1 MDSKLSCTI
10 TGHKPQ
16 RLKFK
21 YNEQAPL
28 CQKIKV
34 ALTKQIKKLYQK
46 GVKVFYIGCAV
57 GVDTW
62 AAETIIELKQQTDF
76 SDMKLFCAIPF
87 PEQSDTFTAS
97 QKKRY
102 QNILDYCNNKEVINR
117 HHSPVAYK
125 RLNYYMI
132 DNTQYL
138 LAVYDQDRNE
148 RNGLGQTVNYAIKK
162 GLQITFIHPDTAE
175 VSEYKTE

>member
-1 MDSKLSCTI
+1 MDTKLSCAV

-16 RLKFK
+16 RFKFK

-28 CQKIKV
+28 CLKIKA
-34 ALTKQIKKLYQK
+34 ALTEQIKALYKK
-46 GVKVFYIGCAV
+46 GVRVFYVGCAV

-62 AAETIIELKQQTDF
+62 AAETIIGLKQQADF

-87 PEQSDTFTAS
+87 PEQADTFTAG

-102 QNILDYCNNKEVINR
+102 QNILDCCDHKEVISR

-138 LAVYDQDRNE
+138 LAVYDQCRSE
-148 RNGLGQTVNYAIKK
+148 RSGLGQAVNYAIKK
-162 GLQITFIHPDTAE
+162 NLRITFIHPDTA
-175 VSEYKTE
+175 VASEYKTE